1 MISQIIVFILGF
13 LFGLFVSAG
22 IYFIY
27 LNKEKYVFNH
37 KKPHNTYNQ
46 NMDRTDQIGLI
57 DVDNETQNDDLPF
70 IDSDRNN
77 VSLKYT
83 KRRYDRGFHRRNN
96 FNHNIHQ
103 TIY

>member
-1 MISQIIVFILGF
+1 MKSAVDVLINEF
-13 LFGLFVSAG
+13 LDLF
-22 IYFIY
+22 
-27 LNKEKYVFNH
+27 NKGVLK
-37 KKPHNTYNQ
+37 
-46 NMDRTDQIGLI
+46 I